1 LFTSLAEIDDT
12 SSIWNVGLQFG
23 PRAGRFMSLGFHG
36 AAGLDDIYEYQTR
49 WNLEVDAVP
58 SAWNDFFSG
67 SQGYEI
73 QPNRDDGGTL
83 AGEVA
88 NLFRFEAPNWTWRKQ
103 FSTYK

>member
-1 LFTSLAEIDDT
+1 
-12 SSIWNVGLQFG
+12 
-23 PRAGRFMSLGFHG
+23 
-36 AAGLDDIYEYQTR
+36 
-49 WNLEVDAVP
+49 VP
-58 SAWNDFFSG
+58 STWNGFFSG

-83 AGEVA
+83 VGEIA